1 MKKFKY
7 LIVTNLTI
15 FLFIMYNVFSK
26 IYIEFKGGT
35 INFLRTYKVE
45 CGYANSVLDNT
56 YLETASKNLSM
67 LSDLCM
73 NLARLRV
80 LNIVLLSILLLSTSL
95 YTYISYKKIEAFKP
109 IDDLLRILKKRN
121 YP

>member
-7 LIVTNLTI
+7 LIFTNLTI
-15 FLFIMYNVFSK
+15 FLLIMYNIFSK
-26 IYIEFKGGT
+26 IFIEFKGGT

-45 CGYANSVLDNT
+45 CGYTNSVLDNT

-67 LSDLCM
+67 LSDLCL

-80 LNIVLLSILLLSTSL
+80 LNIVLLSILLVSTTL
-95 YTYISYKKIEAFKP
+95 YTYISYKKIEPFKP